1 MSTVDTPLPGA
12 TRADTRPLTSG
23 ATLVEARA
31 EAATARAAGDAR
43 ASAEAVKEAVK
54 DAAKEAKEELKDVP
68 ATDRL
73 AASRGALRSAMMDI
87 SHPPK
92 KASIIPE
99 GIGNMGDRLL
109 ERVRELP
116 GADLVLETVED
127 WWRTHPLRTA
137 AAVAEDASRR
147 LVEPIAARNPLGLV
161 LVAAGVGALLML
173 SKPWRW
179 LLRPALFVGLVPQLA
194 SHALRR
200 MPLDSWM
207 QMLGSM
213 SSSSGARRAAA
224 RLNAARRVA
233 PSSTTTTTQAS
244 GLP

>member
-1 MSTVDTPLPGA
+1 MSTVDTPLPTA
-12 TRADTRPLTSG
+12 TRVDTRPITSS
-23 ATLVEARA
+23 TPVVEERVEAA
-31 EAATARAAGDAR
+31 SARAADDAR
-43 ASAEAVKEAVK
+43 ASAHVVKEAVR
-54 DAAKEAKEELKDVP
+54 DAAKEAKQELKDVP

-87 SHPPK
+87 AHPPK
-92 KASIIPE
+92 RASIIPE

-147 LVEPIAARNPLGLV
+147 LVEPVAARNPLGLV

-200 MPLDSWM
+200 MPVDSWM

-213 SSSSGARRAAA
+213 SSSSRARRTAA
-224 RLNAARRVA
+224 RSNAARRPA
-233 PSSTTTTTQAS
+233 STSTTQAS

>member
-1 MSTVDTPLPGA
+1 MSTVDTPLPTT
-12 TRADTRPLTSG
+12 TRVDTRPAASSTPVVEERVG
-23 ATLVEARA
+23 AAS
-31 EAATARAAGDAR
+31 ARAADDAR
-43 ASAEAVKEAVK
+43 ASAHVVNEAVR
-54 DAAKEAKEELKDVP
+54 DAAKEAKQELKDVP

-73 AASRGALRSAMMDI
+73 AASRGALRSAMMNI

-99 GIGNMGDRLL
+99 GIGHMGDRLL
-109 ERVRELP
+109 ERARELP
-116 GADLVLETVED
+116 GVDLVLETVED

-137 AAVAEDASRR
+137 AAIAEDASRK
-147 LVEPIAARNPLGLV
+147 LVEPVAARNPLGLV
-161 LVAAGVGALLML
+161 LVAAGTGALLML

-200 MPLDSWM
+200 MPVESWM
-207 QMLGSM
+207 QVLGSM
-213 SSSSGARRAAA
+213 SSSSRSRRTARSTTARRA
-224 RLNAARRVA
+224 
-233 PSSTTTTTQAS
+233 SSSATTQAS